1 LHFQS
6 ASTELAFNKCLAYPK
21 NLSIVE
27 HTTKSKRIVDKE
39 EDLIDKNQLVLDK
52 KISQILNEINAD
64 DLKSF
69 FTDKVEPK
77 LVQALTEHFACP
89 VKIRVPAN
97 IKTMHPVTV
106 EYIVLVESDG
116 EDYQETVT
124 LNETWLY

>member
-1 LHFQS
+1 MDKDKFVTVEVE
-6 ASTELAFNKCLAYPK
+6 TESNIA
-21 NLSIVE
+21 
-27 HTTKSKRIVDKE
+27 
-39 EDLIDKNQLVLDK
+39 VLRLEG
-52 KISQILNEINAD
+52 LNETKED

-97 IKTMHPVTV
+97 IRTMHPITV
-106 EYIVLVESDG
+106 EYIVVVESEDL
-116 EDYQETVT
+116 DYQETVT

>member
-1 LHFQS
+1 MNKDKFTTVEVE
-6 ASTELAFNKCLAYPK
+6 TESNIA
-21 NLSIVE
+21 
-27 HTTKSKRIVDKE
+27 
-39 EDLIDKNQLVLDK
+39 VLRLEG
-52 KISQILNEINAD
+52 LNEINTD

-77 LVQALTEHFACP
+77 LVEALTEHFACP

-106 EYIVLVESDG
+106 EYIVLVESDS

-124 LNETWLY
+124 LNEIWLY

>member
-1 LHFQS
+1 MNKDKFTTVEVE
-6 ASTELAFNKCLAYPK
+6 TESNIA
-21 NLSIVE
+21 
-27 HTTKSKRIVDKE
+27 
-39 EDLIDKNQLVLDK
+39 VLRLEG
-52 KISQILNEINAD
+52 LNEINTD

-77 LVQALTEHFACP
+77 LVEALTEHFACP

-106 EYIVLVESDG
+106 EYIVLVESDS

-124 LNETWLY
+124 LNEIWLYERYRMQVRTRLVKVVATYPKSYWT